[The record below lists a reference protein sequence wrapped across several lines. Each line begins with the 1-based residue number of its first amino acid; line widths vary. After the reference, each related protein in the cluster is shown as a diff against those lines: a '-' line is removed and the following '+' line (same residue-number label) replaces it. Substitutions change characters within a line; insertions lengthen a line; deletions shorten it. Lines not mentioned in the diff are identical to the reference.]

1 MTASADDKGPTRTCI
16 VTRRERSPDEMIRFV
31 LAPDGTATPDLRR
44 KLPGRGVWVT
54 ATAANVAEAV
64 KKRAFERGF
73 KGKAKPPDGLVA
85 LIDRLLEAECLQ
97 GLSLANKAGL
107 VVTGFAK
114 VEAAIAAGDIL
125 AALHASDGGADG
137 KRKIGQALK
146 RRFGATPPPELET
159 FDSGQLDLALG
170 RANVI
175 HAALLAGDAGK
186 AALKRMVALDRYRG
200 GSPDKTATVAAVAH
214 DDVAAEDTE

>member
-114 VEAAIAAGDIL
+114 VEAAIATGDIL

-175 HAALLAGDAGK
+175 HAALRPGPAS
-186 AALKRMVALDRYRG
+186 VALLARVERLQAYRSDAAH
-200 GSPDKTATVAAVAH
+200 SPGTAGPT
-214 DDVAAEDTE
+214 

>member
-73 KGKAKPPDGLVA
+73 KGKARAPDGLVA

-107 VVTGFAK
+107 VVTGYAK

-175 HAALLAGDAGK
+175 HAALRPGPAS
-186 AALKRMVALDRYRG
+186 AALLARVERLQAYRSDAAH
-200 GSPDKTATVAAVAH
+200 SPGTAGPT
-214 DDVAAEDTE
+214 